1 MYRKLFL
8 LLFLG
13 LSSGAIMAQSKK
25 KVKQLGQQLEQTKK
39 KWVAPY
45 YNQAEEPP
53 LPMKSWVPEYGIR
66 GKYAYNGIQLSI
78 PFLEALLGEK
88 LFLSGPHEG
97 NIMDWDNDDF
107 GHYNPKFLK
116 KLKQYLKKLSKQKN
130 FVSSYQ
136 PFYEANLQQLARSYF
151 RAEQYLKQQPELIKA
166 GQQLEAE
173 ERQEFFRDY
182 SDQEE
187 TAGYIWYE
195 ANTCANF
202 WLRRHTDGS
211 ADEFSDLLELLLSTF
226 DASFLKNN

>member
-1 MYRKLFL
+1 MQHKLLL

-13 LSSGAIMAQSKK
+13 LSYGALSAQSKK
-25 KVKQLGQQLEQTKK
+25 KVEQLSDQLELTKK
-39 KWVAPY
+39 NWVAPY

-53 LPMKSWVPEYGIR
+53 LPMESWVPEYGIR

-97 NIMDWDNDDF
+97 NIMNWSSDDF

-116 KLKQYLKKLSKQKN
+116 KLKLYLKKLSKQKD

-136 PFYEANLQQLARSYF
+136 PFYEANLQQLARSFY
-151 RAEQYLKQQPELIKA
+151 RAEQHLKQQPQLITA
-166 GQQLEAE
+166 GQKLDAE
-173 ERQEFFRDY
+173 DRQEFFRDY
-182 SDQEE
+182 SDREE
-187 TAGYIWYE
+187 DAGHIWYE

-202 WLRRHTDGS
+202 WLRRHTDDS
-211 ADEFSDLLELLLSTF
+211 ADEFSDLLDLLLSTF